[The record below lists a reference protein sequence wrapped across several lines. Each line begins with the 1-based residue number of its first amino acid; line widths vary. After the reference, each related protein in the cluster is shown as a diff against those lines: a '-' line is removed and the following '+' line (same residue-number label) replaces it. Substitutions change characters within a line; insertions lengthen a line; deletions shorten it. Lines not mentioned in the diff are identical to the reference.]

1 MIEGAATAAVWV
13 QGEAGDSHLEVRVNE
28 NNVEGALKVLKRKL
42 QKEGLFREIKRRKS
56 YEKPSE
62 KEKRKRREASKKRMK
77 ALRFKKLA

>member
-1 MIEGAATAAVWV
+1 MEIK
-13 QGEAGDSHLEVRVNE
+13 VNE

-62 KEKRKRREASKKRMK
+62 KEKRKLREARKKRMK
-77 ALRFKKLA
+77 ALRFNKST